1 MIQIVKAPFL
11 GAFYLVSLIL
21 LSAVTILNIFNL
33 GILIYF
39 KYANFLLENLLF
51 VTESLGFEVQS
62 LADFSEVALPLGISF
77 YTFQTMSYTLD
88 VYRGKVEASTNFL
101 NFATYVTLFPQL
113 VAGPIVRY
121 EEVAKELTQ
130 RNTTVADFSE
140 GIRRF
145 VIGFGKKMLL
155 ANNLAYVADGAFE
168 LPASQLSTSFA

>member
-1 MIQIVKAPFL
+1 
-11 GAFYLVSLIL
+11 
-21 LSAVTILNIFNL
+21 
-33 GILIYF
+33 
-39 KYANFLLENLLF
+39 
-51 VTESLGFEVQS
+51 
-62 LADFSEVALPLGISF
+62 
-77 YTFQTMSYTLD
+77 MSYTFD

-168 LPASQLSTSFA
+168 LPAVTAFHIFCMGRSFGLFTSDLF